1 MQGDLHY
8 PTPYTN
14 RNSHIAQNN
23 GGSLI
28 NYARGGSAPKE
39 LLHNPNNSEVSSHY
53 NNQMPENVQVLNNS
67 FQAMNIS

>member
-1 MQGDLHY
+1 MFDLVRLGELVALLEVFEFSAAHY

-39 LLHNPNNSEVSSHY
+39 LLHNPNNTEVSSHY
-53 NNQMPENVQVLNNS
+53 NN
-67 FQAMNIS
+67 